1 MGKESFKILSI
12 DGGGIR
18 GVFPSMFLASI
29 EAELK
34 AKGVENRQ
42 IYQHFDLICG
52 TSTGGI
58 LAIALALGIP
68 AIEIHKLYME
78 NAAHIFGN
86 KRGLFKCVF
95 HPSYDRKH
103 LETLL
108 KETFTSH
115 NNGEEPRLADCKT
128 NVCIP
133 IYDLLHGK
141 PSVCKNN
148 YHPKFTR
155 DFHIPAYKVA
165 LATSAAPTYFNP
177 YSTTYKDLNG
187 IDKTFSNKV
196 DGGVMANNPTLVGI
210 IEAQAAFYQPLS
222 SLKVLSIGTGYQK
235 FTDGNNLQKCGLK
248 YWLFPKKRIIEL
260 FMQGQSQQVENLI
273 SLLQNGIDSEKK
285 HAPEF
290 VYKRINTEF
299 DGTSNIEMDETD
311 KEKLNKLAEKAAF
324 EFCTHASE
332 IIDNYFK

>member
-1 MGKESFKILSI
+1 MDKKRFKILSI

-18 GVFPSMFLASI
+18 GIFPAMFLANV
-29 EAELK
+29 EAELQARGYK
-34 AKGVENRQ
+34 NWQ
-42 IYQHFDLICG
+42 IHQHFDLICG

-68 AIEIHKLYME
+68 AIKIHELYMK
-78 NAAHIFGN
+78 NAPQIFGN
-86 KRGLFKCVF
+86 KRGLFKTVLR
-95 HPSYDRKH
+95 PSYERTN
-103 LETLL
+103 LEAIL
-108 KETFTSH
+108 KETFTTY
-115 NNGEEPRLADCKT
+115 NNGKEPRLADCRT

-155 DFHIPAYKVA
+155 DYHIPAYQVA

-177 YSTTYKDLNG
+177 YSATYIDLNG
-187 IDKTFSNKV
+187 IEKTFSNKV
-196 DGGVMANNPTLVGI
+196 DGGVMANNPTLAGI

-222 SLKVLSIGTGYQK
+222 NLNVLSIGTGYQK
-235 FTDGNNLQKCGLK
+235 FTDGNDLLKCGLK
-248 YWLFPKKRIIEL
+248 YWLFPKRRIIEL

-285 HAPEF
+285 HIPEF

-299 DGTSNIEMDETD
+299 DDTSNVEMDETN
-311 KEKLNKLAEKAAF
+311 KGKLTKLAEKATF
-324 EFCTHASE
+324 EFSTHASE
-332 IIDNYFK
+332 IIQTFFN

>member
-18 GVFPSMFLASI
+18 GVFPAMFLASI
-29 EAELK
+29 EAYLK
-34 AKGVENRQ
+34 NKEIEKWQ

-78 NAAHIFGN
+78 NAAYIFGN
-86 KRGLFKCVF
+86 KRGWLKSVF
-95 HPSYDRKH
+95 LPSYDRKH
-103 LETLL
+103 LEVLL

-115 NNGEEPRLADCKT
+115 NNGEEPRLGDCKT
-128 NVCIP
+128 NICIP

-148 YHPKFTR
+148 YHLKFTR
-155 DFHIPAYKVA
+155 DFHVPAYKVA

-187 IDKTFSNKV
+187 IDRAFSNKV

-210 IEAQAAFYQPLS
+210 IEAQAAFKQPLS
-222 SLKVLSIGTGYQK
+222 NLKVLSIGTGHQK

-248 YWLFPKKRIIEL
+248 YWLFPNKPIIEL

-273 SLLQNGIDSEKK
+273 SLLQNGIDGEKK
-285 HAPEF
+285 NMPEF
-290 VYKRINTEF
+290 VYKRIDTEF
-299 DGTSNIEMDETD
+299 DGTSNIKMDETD
-311 KEKLNKLAEKAAF
+311 NAKLNKLAEKAHF
-324 EFCTHASE
+324 EFSTHASE

>member
-1 MGKESFKILSI
+1 MEQESFKILSI

-18 GVFPSMFLASI
+18 GIFPAMFLACI
-29 EAELK
+29 EAELM
-34 AKGVENRQ
+34 AKGVEKWKM
-42 IYQHFDLICG
+42 YQHFDLICG

-58 LAIALALGIP
+58 LSIALALGIP

-78 NAAHIFGN
+78 NSANIFGK
-86 KRGLFKCVF
+86 KRGLLESVF

-103 LETLL
+103 LEILL

-133 IYDLLHGK
+133 IYDLLQGK
-141 PSVCKNN
+141 PSVCKNK
-148 YHPKFTR
+148 YHEKFTR
-155 DFHIPAYKVA
+155 DYHIPAYKVA

-177 YSTTYKDLNG
+177 YSTNYIDLNG
-187 IDKTFSNKV
+187 IEKSFSNKV
-196 DGGVMANNPTLVGI
+196 DGGVMANNPALVGI
-210 IEAQAAFYQPLS
+210 IEAQAAFYQPLAK
-222 SLKVLSIGTGYQK
+222 LRVLSIGTGYQK

-273 SLLQNGIDSEKK
+273 SLLQYGIDSEKR
-285 HAPEF
+285 HTPEF
-290 VYKRINTEF
+290 VYQRINTEF

-311 KEKLNKLAEKAAF
+311 KIKLKKLSEKAAF
-324 EFCTHASE
+324 EFSTHASE
-332 IIDNYFK
+332 IIANFF